1 MTFGKAFLS
10 TCAAISWPGS
20 GPLPMMSLL
29 GGPRV
34 HLAPAP
40 VTRPATAV
48 TGSLVKA
55 AEYYYLVANYLQGAG
70 GGGNETK
77 SDGNQAYDV

>member
-1 MTFGKAFLS
+1 
-10 TCAAISWPGS
+10 
-20 GPLPMMSLL
+20 MMSLL

-40 VTRPATAV
+40 ETRPATAV

-70 GGGNETK
+70 GGGMK
-77 SDGNQAYDV
+77 PNQMEIRHMTCKHTRAREGESWFQ